1 MLNRLKRAIGLS
13 PLEAND
19 SVENLALAPPTQTAG
34 YNAGADPTPLARR
47 DVATMPTHPES
58 TDLSQGRSRDI
69 VTARHDEILHN
80 QGRAAG
86 AQRTILADA
95 IGTGLKLSMHVD
107 HMAVGADEEWAREF
121 NSHIEREFRAWVGSN
136 RKHVD
141 RARKK
146 TWLAIQQTAEISIL
160 KHGEILASF
169 EPRPARGKDR
179 IVAIRMIDPTRL
191 SDPKDNPS
199 AMRDKVIRGGIE
211 YDKAGEPVAY
221 WISSRHPRDE
231 LPAHKKFEK
240 LTWTRF
246 PKYGRNGRLN
256 IFHIAAVEGVEQSR
270 GISMIAPAIQA
281 MKMVDELSDAT
292 LQSALLQTVFAA
304 VIKSNANW
312 KEVLEIVGADL
323 DEEGDAHNAL
333 MEFQQMRGDFYRR
346 NKPGIIN
353 DGARLVHLLPDE
365 ELSLER
371 ASNAD
376 PKVAELLS
384 YFELEGARSFGLSA
398 EEYSGDHSRTSF
410 SSSRMSSQRSHR
422 LIAQRRAATTEV
434 FCKWVLELFIEE
446 ELIRN
451 PGLLPNDVSFYEFR
465 DALTACHFQG
475 PPPIDADPV
484 KSAKAAEQRLANGT
498 SSHTREAALL
508 GHDFEEIAQERAR
521 DKALLEDLGL
531 SEPAESKAETKDET
545 DEEQPE

>member
-1 MLNRLKRAIGLS
+1 MFTRLKRAMGLS

-19 SVENLALAPPTQTAG
+19 SAENMALTPPEQTAG
-34 YNAGADPTPLARR
+34 YNAGADPTPTARR
-47 DVATMPTHPES
+47 DVAKMSTYPQS
-58 TDLSQGRSRDI
+58 TDLAQGRSRDI

-86 AQRTILADA
+86 AQRTILADSL
-95 IGTGLKLSMHVD
+95 GTGLKLAMHVD
-107 HMAVGADEEWAREF
+107 HVSIGADEGWAREY

-141 RARKK
+141 RTRKK
-146 TWLAIQQTAEISIL
+146 TWLALQQSAEISIL

-179 IVAIRMIDPTRL
+179 AVAIRMIDPTRL
-191 SDPKDNPS
+191 SDPKDNPT
-199 AMRDKVIRGGIE
+199 AMRDKDIRGGIE
-211 YDKAGEPVAY
+211 YSKAGEPIAY

-231 LPAHKKFEK
+231 VPAHKKFDK

-246 PKYGRNGRLN
+246 PKYGRSGRLN
-256 IFHIAAVEGVEQSR
+256 IFQVAAVEGVDQSR

-304 VIKSNANW
+304 VIQSNANW

-346 NKPGIIN
+346 NKPGIVN

-365 ELSLER
+365 KLTLEK

-434 FCKWVLELFIEE
+434 FAKWVLELFIEE

-451 PGLLPNDVSFYEFR
+451 PGILPSDVSFYESR

-484 KSAKAAEQRLANGT
+484 KSAKAADQRLQNGT
-498 SSHTREAALL
+498 TSHTREAALL
-508 GHDFEEIAQERAR
+508 GYDFEEMAQERAR
-521 DKALLEDLGL
+521 DQKLLESLGL
-531 SEPAESKAETKDET
+531 LPSEPTIEETIT
-545 DEEQPE
+545 EEQSEA